1 MLREDGEGVVVTLDG
16 WWRLAPSGGLLNFPT
31 FDWHLAPDAPHLPS
45 YCCCSCRWYCCLCFC
60 CCCARLAV
68 VVVADNVANL
78 DAGVASRWQNS
89 NRFLHARVNYIGSHR
104 HTDAAP
110 RTHSHSL
117 TLANIVCKYVFWMT
131 QAEQEQQQ
139 QRPLYSKHNC
149 RACVWVCMCVCECG
163 QHTIGMRTRQ
173 EGATATTTA
182 AAPAVKTTTR
192 TRTTRRRRQRR
203 SVYTL
208 LFFYFLMRDPIF
220 GVYTHC
226 ATIWMP
232 PMVIGFWQH
241 LTHCGTR
248 GAFY

>member
-110 RTHSHSL
+110 RTHTLTHSHWRIL
-117 TLANIVCKYVFWMT
+117 YANMYFEWRRPSRSSSSSGHSTVNTIAVRVC
-131 QAEQEQQQ
+131 E
-139 QRPLYSKHNC
+139 S
-149 RACVWVCMCVCECG
+149 ACVCVSVDN
-163 QHTIGMRTRQ
+163 TIGMRTRQ

-226 ATIWMP
+226 ATI
-232 PMVIGFWQH
+232 
-241 LTHCGTR
+241 
-248 GAFY
+248 